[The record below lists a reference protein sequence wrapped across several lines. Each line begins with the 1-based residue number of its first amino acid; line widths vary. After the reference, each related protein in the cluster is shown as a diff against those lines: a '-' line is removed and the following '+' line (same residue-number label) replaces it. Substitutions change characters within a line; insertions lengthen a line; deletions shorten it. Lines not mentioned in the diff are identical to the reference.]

1 MPAPTTRFGTVR
13 ERVFVLGLLLV
24 ALAAAAFWL
33 GVLVRYV
40 PLGGVFAKPEIGDG
54 YYIAVTV
61 VAARRA
67 ASALFLTG
75 TPLLLL
81 GGLVHLLKHRMTT

>member
-1 MPAPTTRFGTVR
+1 MPAPTTWLSAGC
-13 ERVFVLGLLLV
+13 ERLLVLGLLLV

-33 GVLVRYV
+33 AVLVRYV
-40 PLGGVFAKPEIGDG
+40 PLGGVLARPRLGDG
-54 YYIAVTV
+54 YYIVVTV

-67 ASALFLTG
+67 ASVLFLTG

-81 GGLVHLLKHRMTT
+81 GGMVHLLKHRN